1 MPTEEQP
8 KPKLTVIDSTS
19 PPGDQLKTIEMLV
32 NALDSVDAVN
42 KVRLLRSVQV
52 REMSSSTYIGHGL
65 AIPHARM
72 EEIDDLSISIGYFPD
87 GIDWPD
93 AESKAELVVL
103 LAVPHT
109 YVQAYLVFMK
119 KFMAW
124 YSHMDS
130 AELKVR
136 WNKAGQLKEDIG
148 TLLGL

>member
-8 KPKLTVIDSTS
+8 KPKLTVIESAT
-19 PPGDQLKTIEMLV
+19 PPADQLATIEMLV
-32 NALDSVDAVN
+32 NSLDSVDAVN

-72 EEIDDLSISIGYFPD
+72 EEIDELSICVGYFPE
-87 GIDWPD
+87 GINWPD
-93 AESKAELVVL
+93 EESKAYLVVL

-119 KFMAW
+119 KFMTW
-124 YSHMDS
+124 YSQMDA
-130 AELKVR
+130 AELKQR
-136 WNKAGQLKEDIG
+136 WARSGQLKEDIG